1 MAKLK
6 EFRIDAFS
14 YPMNSSHLI
23 INGKGD
29 VKTFSGINVKISKIK
44 KLQSF
49 LQALD
54 SALILDFKALG
65 KYKDAENHYQLM
77 LKLKSEIESKSI
89 NIFLQV
95 GGDGKLFSH
104 ITTKRIADEF
114 AAQTGIT
121 IDKRKIS
128 LPAEINSVGIFTAI
142 VDLGKNVQ
150 ATIEMNVL
158 EK

>member
-29 VKTFSGINVKISKIK
+29 VKTFSGMNVKISKIK

-54 SALILDFKALG
+54 SALILDFKANI
-65 KYKDAENHYQLM
+65 KM
-77 LKLKSEIESKSI
+77 LKII
-89 NIFLQV
+89 IIFL
-95 GGDGKLFSH
+95 LFMKM
-104 ITTKRIADEF
+104 IQK
-114 AAQTGIT
+114 
-121 IDKRKIS
+121 S
-128 LPAEINSVGIFTAI
+128 LIIMLI
-142 VDLGKNVQ
+142 
-150 ATIEMNVL
+150 I
-158 EK
+158 

>member
-23 INGKGD
+23 INGKGEIK
-29 VKTFSGINVKISKIK
+29 VFSGMAVKVSRIK

-65 KYKDAENHYQLM
+65 KYKEAENHYHISVIYDDD
-77 LKLKSEIESKSI
+77 SEES
-89 NIFLQV
+89 
-95 GGDGKLFSH
+95 H
-104 ITTKRIADEF
+104 YY
-114 AAQTGIT
+114 
-121 IDKRKIS
+121 IDNLVKNSQNS
-128 LPAEINSVGIFTAI
+128 LRDVLIKYIDNEYLIDV
-142 VDLGKNVQ
+142 
-150 ATIEMNVL
+150 VL
-158 EK
+158 EDK

>member
-29 VKTFSGINVKISKIK
+29 VKTFSGMNVKISKIK

-65 KYKDAENHYQLM
+65 KYKDAENHY
-77 LKLKSEIESKSI
+77 
-89 NIFLQV
+89 
-95 GGDGKLFSH
+95 H
-104 ITTKRIADEF
+104 ISVIYEDDNLVKNSQNSLRDVLIKY
-114 AAQTGIT
+114 
-121 IDKRKIS
+121 IDKDYLID
-128 LPAEINSVGIFTAI
+128 A
-142 VDLGKNVQ
+142 
-150 ATIEMNVL
+150 VL
-158 EK
+158 EDK

>member
-29 VKTFSGINVKISKIK
+29 VKTFSGMNVKISKIK

-65 KYKDAENHYQLM
+65 KYKDAENHYHI
-77 LKLKSEIESKSI
+77 SVIYEESHYYVDNLVKNSQNSLRDVLI
-89 NIFLQV
+89 
-95 GGDGKLFSH
+95 KY
-104 ITTKRIADEF
+104 
-114 AAQTGIT
+114 
-121 IDKRKIS
+121 IDKDYLID
-128 LPAEINSVGIFTAI
+128 A
-142 VDLGKNVQ
+142 
-150 ATIEMNVL
+150 VL
-158 EK
+158 EDK

>member
-29 VKTFSGINVKISKIK
+29 VKTFSGMNVKISKIK

-65 KYKDAENHYQLM
+65 KYKGAENHYHI
-77 LKLKSEIESKSI
+77 SVIYEDDTEESHYYVDNLVKNSQNSLRDVLI
-89 NIFLQV
+89 
-95 GGDGKLFSH
+95 KY
-104 ITTKRIADEF
+104 
-114 AAQTGIT
+114 
-121 IDKRKIS
+121 IDKDYLID
-128 LPAEINSVGIFTAI
+128 A
-142 VDLGKNVQ
+142 
-150 ATIEMNVL
+150 VL
-158 EK
+158 EDK